1 MSDEQK
7 GIRGWLTKIVRPTAS
22 QPLIPSP
29 HSPDIMSDKYLIVGL
44 GNPGRKYRA
53 NRHNIGFMA
62 VDLLANEYGISSNK
76 VQNKAIVGDGRI
88 QSKAVILAKPQTYMN
103 NSGDSVGPLAKY
115 FKVPNE
121 NILIIYDELDLPF
134 GTIRLREKGGA
145 GGHNGM
151 KSIINHLG
159 QDFARMRLGIGR
171 PPGQMPVPA
180 YVLQDFHK
188 DDLPLLDD
196 VLNEAIKATETF
208 LADGIQ
214 LAMSRHNKNLAD
226 VG

>member
-1 MSDEQK
+1 
-7 GIRGWLTKIVRPTAS
+7 
-22 QPLIPSP
+22 
-29 HSPDIMSDKYLIVGL
+29 
-44 GNPGRKYRA
+44 
-53 NRHNIGFMA
+53 MA
-62 VDLLANEYGISSNK
+62 VDLLATEYGISSNK

-88 QSKAVILAKPQTYMN
+88 QGKAVILAKPQTFMN
-103 NSGDSVGPLAKY
+103 SSGDSVGPLAKY

-121 NILIIYDELDLPF
+121 NILVIYDELDLPF